1 MKKLLTIL
9 ITILVLQAP
18 SLADDISDFQIEGI
32 SIGDSLLDY
41 FSEEEIKAKGNFV
54 YKSKKFITFSTKS
67 KSNVYERLQVNYKS
81 KDKKYLIHGVSGYL
95 RFDNN
100 MKACK
105 KKKKEIVRELKD
117 IFKDIKIIV
126 QDKKHDYDKS
136 GKTMV
141 YGTFM
146 DFKSGGYSDV
156 YCTDWSNELTQKN
169 GWYDALEIKIGSE
182 EFDNFL
188 RNEAYK

>member
-67 KSNVYERLQVNYKS
+67 KSNVWVV
-81 KDKKYLIHGVSGYL
+81 GWL
-95 RFDNN
+95 RGCVI
-100 MKACK
+100 A
-105 KKKKEIVRELKD
+105 
-117 IFKDIKIIV
+117 
-126 QDKKHDYDKS
+126 
-136 GKTMV
+136 
-141 YGTFM
+141 
-146 DFKSGGYSDV
+146 
-156 YCTDWSNELTQKN
+156 
-169 GWYDALEIKIGSE
+169 
-182 EFDNFL
+182 
-188 RNEAYK
+188 

>member
-67 KSNVYERLQVNYKS
+67 KSNVWVV
-81 KDKKYLIHGVSGYL
+81 GWL
-95 RFDNN
+95 R
-100 MKACK
+100 
-105 KKKKEIVRELKD
+105 
-117 IFKDIKIIV
+117 
-126 QDKKHDYDKS
+126 
-136 GKTMV
+136 G
-141 YGTFM
+141 
-146 DFKSGGYSDV
+146 
-156 YCTDWSNELTQKN
+156 
-169 GWYDALEIKIGSE
+169 
-182 EFDNFL
+182 
-188 RNEAYK
+188 